1 MKVLHVVK
9 TADGAAWAWRQV
21 RELRALGVDIEVALP
36 GPGSMV
42 QKYRDLSIP
51 VHFLNCD
58 LGAVR
63 SPMALWR
70 MARGLQDLVAKCRPD
85 ILHSHFV
92 GTTMLAR
99 IALGRRPKPLRIFQV
114 PGPLH
119 LENGLTRR
127 AEIVLASSADR
138 WIASCG
144 LTREIYLKSGID
156 RARVGLSFY
165 GTDID
170 ELKLG
175 QRGKLKL
182 ELGLA
187 PETKIIGMVAYIY
200 APKRWLGQSRGLKG
214 HEDLIDALAVLRR
227 QGRDVAG
234 VFAGGAWGKAEA
246 YAQTVRDYARRQLG
260 ERAIFLGTRDDVRDV
275 YADFDAAAHPSH
287 SENLGG
293 AVESLAAGIPTV
305 ATRVGGFPDI
315 VIDGETGWLVNAK
328 SPASL
333 AAAIAQMLDQP
344 GESRKRALAGRKL
357 VEEQLDV
364 RHTAIQIFKCYQD
377 SVATG
382 VQ

>member
-1 MKVLHVVK
+1 MKVLHLVK
-9 TADGAAWAWRQV
+9 TADGAAWAWRQM
-21 RELRALGVDIEVALP
+21 RELKALGVDIEVALP
-36 GPGSMV
+36 GPGAMV
-42 QKYRDLSIP
+42 QKYSDLSIP

-63 SPMALWR
+63 SPLVLWR
-70 MARGLQDLVAKCRPD
+70 MVRGLRDLVAKSRPE

-144 LTREIYLKSGID
+144 LTRDIYLKSGID

-170 ELKLG
+170 ALKLG
-175 QRGKLKL
+175 QRGKLRL

-187 PETKIIGMVAYIY
+187 PETKIVGMVAYIY

-214 HEDLIDALAVLRR
+214 HEDLIDALAILRR

-234 VFAGGAWGKAEA
+234 VFAGGAWGKVED
-246 YAQTVRDYARRQLG
+246 YAQIVQNYGRKRLG
-260 ERAIFLGTRDDVRDV
+260 ERAIFLGTRNDVRDV
-275 YADFDAAAHPSH
+275 YADFEVAVHPSH

-315 VIDGETGWLVNAK
+315 VIDGETGWLADAK

-333 AAAIAQMLDQP
+333 AAAIAQILDQP

-364 RHTAIQIFKCYQD
+364 RCTATQVFNYYQD

-382 VQ
+382 VR